1 MIIFVTIFVTIFF
14 LRNRAPELLQKEQK
28 IISMSDNSF
37 VGVASLNQDLLAE
50 EEEENEL
57 RGRGTVILTVVSS
70 LLFL

>member
-1 MIIFVTIFVTIFF
+1 MKLQIS
-14 LRNRAPELLQKEQK
+14 PSELLQIEQK

-50 EEEENEL
+50 EEENEL

-70 LLFL
+70 LFLL